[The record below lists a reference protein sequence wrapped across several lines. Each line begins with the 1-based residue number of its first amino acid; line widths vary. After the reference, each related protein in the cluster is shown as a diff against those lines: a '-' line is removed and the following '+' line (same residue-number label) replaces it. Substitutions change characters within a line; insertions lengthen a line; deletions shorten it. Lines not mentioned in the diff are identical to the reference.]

1 MKAVQNIYLT
11 LVICWGWGGV
21 GAMSD
26 EAREGGKIKKIKTL
40 PRALPGRIILYWPG
54 TDRSATVDPN
64 QLNVK
69 GQLQ

>member
-1 MKAVQNIYLT
+1 
-11 LVICWGWGGV
+11 
-21 GAMSD
+21 MSG